1 MWAVETQGLAVRF
14 GQYQA
19 LEDVSLRVPEGS
31 FVAVVGPNG
40 AGKSTLLKALLGLV
54 PFRGEV
60 RIFGRPLGQ
69 ADPFWFG
76 YVPQIKSENLFGK
89 SFAKTTAA
97 AINGEYNKGQQPP
110 LNERFET
117 LAQAEFNKNN
127 FRRLKTDM
135 EPSELKDQVDASQFH
150 DAE

>member
-1 MWAVETQGLAVRF
+1 MWAVETRGLAVRF

-76 YVPQIKSENLFGK
+76 YVPQIKTFDRT
-89 SFAKTTAA
+89 FPA
-97 AINGEYNKGQQPP
+97 
-110 LNERFET
+110 
-117 LAQAEFNKNN
+117 LA
-127 FRRLKTDM
+127 
-135 EPSELKDQVDASQFH
+135 
-150 DAE
+150 